1 MSTPK
6 VVGIS
11 GNFTRPSRTF
21 KLVEVITA
29 KTAAALGQHYACFD
43 LLDAGP
49 TLGGT
54 YARSDAQGSLDRV
67 LSEIE
72 QSSALIVGSPV
83 YKASYAGLLKHL
95 FDVLD
100 MNALRGRPI
109 IVAATG
115 KAPEHAL
122 MIDHQFRPLFAFFQ
136 SNVVPTGVFVTDV
149 DYTAEGHF
157 GDKILKQIDAA
168 SAEVLRLVLGANC
181 VASGA
186 AKGPPEVGGSG
197 AL

>member
-1 MSTPK
+1 MSTPR

-21 KLVEVITA
+21 NLVEALAA
-29 KTAAALGQHYACFD
+29 KTAAALGQQYACFD

-49 TLGGT
+49 TLGST

-100 MNALRGRPI
+100 MNALKGRPV

-115 KAPEHAL
+115 KAPQHAL
-122 MIDHQFRPLFAFFQ
+122 MVDHQLRPLFAFFQ
-136 SNVVPTGVFVTDV
+136 SNVVPTGVFVTDA
-149 DYTAEGHF
+149 DYSADGHF
-157 GDKILKQIDAA
+157 GDRILKQIDAA
-168 SAEVLRLVLGANC
+168 SAEVLRLVIGAGC
-181 VASGA
+181 VASGPG
-186 AKGPPEVGGSG
+186 KDTPCGGV
-197 AL
+197 

>member
-1 MSTPK
+1 MSTPR

-11 GNFTRPSRTF
+11 WKLKRPSRTF
-21 KLVEVITA
+21 NLVEALAA
-29 KTAAALGQHYACFD
+29 KTAAALGQQYACFD

-49 TLGGT
+49 TLGST

-100 MNALRGRPI
+100 MNALKGRPV

-115 KAPEHAL
+115 KAPQHAL
-122 MIDHQFRPLFAFFQ
+122 MVDHQLRPLFAFFQ
-136 SNVVPTGVFVTDV
+136 SNVVPTGVFVTDA
-149 DYTAEGHF
+149 DYSADGHF
-157 GDKILKQIDAA
+157 GDRILKQIDAA
-168 SAEVLRLVLGANC
+168 SAEVLRLVIGASC
-181 VASGA
+181 VASGPG
-186 AKGPPEVGGSG
+186 KGTPCGGV
-197 AL
+197 